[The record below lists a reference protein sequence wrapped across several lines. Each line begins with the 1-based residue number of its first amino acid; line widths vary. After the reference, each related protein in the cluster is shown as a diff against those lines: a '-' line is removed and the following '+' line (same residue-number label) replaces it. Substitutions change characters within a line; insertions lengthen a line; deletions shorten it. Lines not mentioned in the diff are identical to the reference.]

1 MIQIITYLKL
11 YFGMDQGKLPD
22 VLNDNQKERKI
33 GNLLASLRKNGDIKT
48 DPKDRTSWILNE

>member
-1 MIQIITYLKL
+1 
-11 YFGMDQGKLPD
+11 MDQGKLLD